1 MADKKKYLPE
11 VETLEIF
18 PGMGIKGVG
27 GKPSTTVKGTKVRKE
42 YADLKKA
49 HHTKVKLLKRK
60 EARKELA
67 IKEANIAKFDKQHP
81 GSKELFAKQKYSR
94 QIKKQEKKKYA
105 SLTTKPGYTE

>member
-1 MADKKKYLPE
+1 MADKKKYLPD
-11 VETLEIF
+11 VEILEIF

-49 HHTKVKLLKRK
+49 HHTKVKLLKKK

-67 IKEANIAKFDKQHP
+67 HKEAIAPKYGEFGK
-81 GSKELFAKQKYSR
+81 KLAAEYKYAKS
-94 QIKKQEKKKYA
+94 IKKHEKKNYA
-105 SLTTKPGYTE
+105 SLITKPGYTE